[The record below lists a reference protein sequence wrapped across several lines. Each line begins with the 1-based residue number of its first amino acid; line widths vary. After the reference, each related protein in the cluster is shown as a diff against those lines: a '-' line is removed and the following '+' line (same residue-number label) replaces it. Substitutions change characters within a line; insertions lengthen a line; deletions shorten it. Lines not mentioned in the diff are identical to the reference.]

1 MNKKNVVLLGGST
14 CSMINGLQKGLK
26 EGIEK
31 FNQYNYT
38 KLKFYN
44 FSLGASDSSQRIF
57 SIYKNNNIINKA
69 FMVIVSINTNEYD
82 MFGVYNFSIKTL
94 KRNLEILCKI
104 LANLNSKIIFII
116 QPLSIQSNK
125 YKLDIINKLIKNKIY
140 HYNFNYIDMQQYY
153 DEKNVNEFFKTND
166 PYHQLATIMQI
177 LGKNIIENINHFYNN
192 QLKQKYVIPN
202 FIVKS
207 PTELFQI
214 DISLKSKR
222 LKNSLFDETIY
233 KLDNQIKLQFKPEFK
248 NYCIIG
254 IATCNFFELEDYN
267 CFASFTLE
275 NKTTKIVK
283 GVKSYYYLFHTLEKE
298 FIIDENSF
306 IFFNENNEALT
317 ESSVWIHKD
326 KYVNSI
332 HHCGL
337 SYFLLANFKKLDKKI
352 ISTDKKIN
360 VSKKYNFT
368 HLIPTVEDYKSIIE
382 EYNQRMDPIKLEPLQ
397 NQINTLKTQI
407 FDLTNENI
415 QIKSLIDKKYNLEI
429 LNLEQDLIIKKLES
443 KKLAKSLGIKMDI
456 INPKVIF

>member
-1 MNKKNVVLLGGST
+1 MENVVLLGGST
-14 CSMINGLQKGLK
+14 CSMINGLQKGLE

-31 FNQYNYT
+31 INQNNHV

-94 KRNLEILCKI
+94 KKNLEILCKI

-116 QPLSIQSNK
+116 QPLSTQSNED
-125 YKLDIINKLIKNKIY
+125 KLDIINKIIKNKIY

-153 DEKNVNEFFKTND
+153 NKKNVNEFFKTND
-166 PYHQLATIMQI
+166 PYHQLPTIMRI
-177 LGKNIIENINHFYNN
+177 LGKNIIENINHFQNN

-202 FIVKS
+202 FIIKS
-207 PTELFQI
+207 PTELFQ
-214 DISLKSKR
+214 LNTPLESKK
-222 LKNSLFDETIY
+222 LENSLFNEIIY
-233 KLDNQIKLQFKPEFK
+233 KLDDQTKLQFKPEFK

-254 IATCNFFELEDYN
+254 IATCNFFESAYN
-267 CFASFTLE
+267 CFSSFTLE

-283 GVKSYYYLFHTLEKE
+283 GIKSHYYLFHTLEKE

-306 IFFNENNEALT
+306 IFFNQNNEALT
-317 ESSVWIHKD
+317 KPSVWIYKD
-326 KYVNSI
+326 TYINSI

-337 SYFLLANFKKLDKKI
+337 SYFLLANFEKLDKKI
-352 ISTDKKIN
+352 TSTDKKIN

-368 HLIPTVEDYKSIIE
+368 HLIPAVEDYKSIIE
-382 EYNQRMDPIKLEPLQ
+382 EYNQRIDPIKLTPLQ
-397 NQINTLKTQI
+397 NQINTLNTQI
-407 FDLTNENI
+407 SNLTDENI
-415 QIKSLIDKKYNLEI
+415 QMKGLIDKKYNLEI

-456 INPKVIF
+456 INPKVTF